1 MPDPNRQTRIDE
13 TDAKG
18 GSNEGVVRWVLAI
31 SLALAIGAL
40 TIVWVSGALTQNA
53 SESEMNVARKPGAG
67 GDAATSEDSSIDGIT
82 ADDGGTDDPLPAPTP

>member
-1 MPDPNRQTRIDE
+1 MTKPDPRTRIDE

-40 TIVWVSGALTQNA
+40 TIVWVTGALTQNA
-53 SESEMNVARKPGAG
+53 DESQMNVARKSAAG
-67 GDAATSEDSSIDGIT
+67 GDAATSKDSSIDGIT
-82 ADDGGTDDPLPAPTP
+82 SDDGGSAAPKAPATP